1 MQITLPWG
9 DDTSDNIILDFGAL
23 EEGIS
28 NIINVSSNAIIDPL
42 KTRTKNIIIQALDDS
57 GGTPSKATLT
67 IKQDIEGII
76 TTIAN

>member
-9 DDTSDNIILDFGAL
+9 DGTSDNIILDFGAL

-28 NIINVSSNAIIDPL
+28 NVITISSNLITDPL
-42 KTRTKNIIIQALDDS
+42 KSRSKDIIIQSLDTS
-57 GGTPSKATLT
+57 GGTPNKATLT
-67 IKQDIEGII
+67 VKQDIEGLI